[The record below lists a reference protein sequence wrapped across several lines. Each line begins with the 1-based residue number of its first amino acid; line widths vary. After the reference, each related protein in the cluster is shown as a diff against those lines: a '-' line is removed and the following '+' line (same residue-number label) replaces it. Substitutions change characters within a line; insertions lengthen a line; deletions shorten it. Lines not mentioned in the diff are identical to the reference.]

1 MTFKYLQVQ
10 HSVPENGGIMKFLAV
25 PSADLHVLLIVY
37 GAITSCHWM
46 REKVLSSLIVPFSSD
61 RLSLLPSCAHFIYL
75 PIRRSCSSPRLPH
88 QRVHRNKCRAR
99 PGGEK
104 HPCIG
109 ALIGARERVHTC
121 RGSHSSLRCSIN
133 KPLYQSSRSRL
144 TVRFGTT

>member
-1 MTFKYLQVQ
+1 VTFKYLQVQ
-10 HSVPENGGIMKFLAV
+10 NSVPENGGIMKFLAV

-75 PIRRSCSSPRLPH
+75 PTRRDSSSPRLPH
-88 QRVHRNKCRAR
+88 QCIHRNRCRAR

-104 HPCIG
+104 DPCNGTYDRRKG
-109 ALIGARERVHTC
+109 ASPHVSRKSLQVFDAALLSPSIKV
-121 RGSHSSLRCSIN
+121 RG
-133 KPLYQSSRSRL
+133 P
-144 TVRFGTT
+144 G